1 MIGLTELAAAARVRN
16 DAALERR
23 CARVVGPLKRR
34 VAELEGLLAGAVERG
49 DALAEALAKSEA
61 ALAGS
66 KAHVESLR
74 SQLKVSGAQ
83 TAKAASAKKKGK

>member
-1 MIGLTELAAAARVRN
+1 MKGLTELAAAARARN

-34 VAELEGLLAGAVERG
+34 IAELEGLLAGAVERG

-61 ALAGS
+61 RASTAESQVKAL
-66 KAHVESLR
+66 K
-74 SQLKVSGAQ
+74 AQ
-83 TAKAASAKKKGK
+83 TAKAAPSNRKGR